1 MSSSQVNFEMNR
13 PLVADKAKLE
23 DIVGT
28 KLSADAFTFQPW
40 GERLVVVRE
49 APVGRTAGGIIIPR
63 TAQEYPTV
71 GWILS
76 IGDRVDELNMPVRPR
91 AALLGCKVLFGHYAG
106 QVLTVGDADD
116 FQDPF
121 NSRYTVLDVGSLW
134 GLIGQVPAKPVA

>member
-1 MSSSQVNFEMNR
+1 MSDHFNISPAK
-13 PLVADKAKLE
+13 PLVANRAKLE
-23 DIVGT
+23 ALVGT
-28 KLSADAFTFQPW
+28 ELSADAFTFQPW

-91 AALLGCKVLFGHYAG
+91 ESLLGCKVLFGHYAG

-134 GLIGQVPAKPVA
+134 GLVGAVPATPVV